1 VFTAN
6 NYWWWVP
13 VVGPPCG
20 AVLGG
25 FVYDLLISK
34 LHPEDAA

>member
-13 VVGPPCG
+13 VAGPCIG
-20 AVLGG
+20 AVVGG
-25 FVYDLLISK
+25 LVYDLLITRW
-34 LHPEDAA
+34 HPKS